1 MNYKVQNQIVSYIWS
16 IADDVLR
23 DVFVRGK
30 YRDIILPFTV
40 LRRIDVL
47 LEETKERVLETNKF
61 FDENKIKDKSGLEKI
76 TGYPFYNT
84 SSYTMAKNSSK
95 DSKYP
100 FASLSSDPNN
110 IDSNL
115 EIYLDGFSPNVQEI
129 ISKFKIRN
137 QLETMKEAGIT
148 FALIEKLTAN
158 SINLSPFDV
167 TTTKGEVLPALTNLG
182 MGYVF
187 EELIR
192 KFNEENNEEA
202 GEHFTPREI
211 IRLMTHIIFEPIAEK
226 LKSKEGARF
235 TIYDP
240 ACGSGGM
247 LTEAEDFALRITDS
261 KCKLSLFGQE
271 VNPETWAICTGDMLI
286 KGEKASNIYYGS
298 TLSDDGFIGQ
308 KFDFMLSNPPYGKTW
323 KIDEDA
329 IVENRGK
336 KGAGDKSEKIKDPR
350 FKAGLPSISD
360 GQLLFL
366 VNMISKIKNDTELGS
381 RIATVHNGSALFTGD
396 AGQGE
401 SEIRKMIIENDLL
414 ECIIAL
420 PTNIFYNTGIPTYIW
435 ILSNKKE
442 ERRKGKI
449 QLINAIDI
457 YEKLR
462 KNLGDKNCELTKS
475 QIADITKVYLDF
487 EETSISK
494 IFNNEDFG
502 YWKIIVERPLRLK
515 VRITDEAIEELRFN
529 KTIAEEAKMVYKKY
543 GDKVYT
549 GLKEYK
555 KEIESHF
562 EKSEIK
568 LTPQNKNKIF
578 DIKLWESQRD
588 LMENAKKMQE
598 FFGKEEY
605 NNFNVFA
612 ERTEKFLKDNEISI
626 GKSELKTIYD
636 FITFKDEEAEPV
648 ISKIEKDGT
657 IIYESDSDLRDSE
670 NVPLN
675 EDIHKYFEREVL
687 KYVPDAWID
696 ETKTLKGYSISFTR
710 YFYNYKPPR
719 SLEEIAGELEKLQ
732 DETEGLLEEFLN
744 D

>member
-1 MNYKVQNQIVSYIWS
+1 MDNRVHNQIVSFIWG

-47 LEETKERVLETNKF
+47 LEETKEKVLEANKF
-61 FDENKIKDKSGLEKI
+61 MEDNDIDDKSQLTQI
-76 TGYPFYNT
+76 TKYPFYNT
-84 SSYTMAKNSSK
+84 SSFTMGVNSAK
-95 DSKYP
+95 DSKFP
-100 FASLSSDPNN
+100 FVSLLSDPDK

-115 EIYLDGFSPNVQEI
+115 ETYLDGFSPNIQEI

-137 QLETMKEAGIT
+137 QLETIKESGIT
-148 FALIEKLTAN
+148 FNLIEKFTSN
-158 SINLSPFDV
+158 SINLSPNDYINA
-167 TTTKGEVLPALTNLG
+167 KGEKLPGLSNLG

-211 IRLMTHIIFEPIAEK
+211 IRLMTHILFEPVQEK
-226 LKSKEGARF
+226 LKEREEARF
-235 TIYDP
+235 TIYDA

-247 LTEAEDFALRITDS
+247 LTEAERFALEITNN
-261 KCKLSLFGQE
+261 KCTFSLFGQE

-286 KGEKASNIYYGS
+286 KGEKNVNIGYGS
-298 TLSDDGFIGQ
+298 TLSNDAFIGQ

-329 IVENRGK
+329 IVDDRGNKSKEN
-336 KGAGDKSEKIKDPR
+336 IKDPR
-350 FKAGLPSISD
+350 FKVGLPSISD

-366 VNMISKIKNDTELGS
+366 VNMISKMKQVKEEKDLGT
-381 RIATVHNGSALFTGD
+381 RIASVHNGSSLFTGD

-401 SEIRKMIIENDLL
+401 SEIRKMIIESDLL

-435 ILSNKKE
+435 VLSNKKLPE
-442 ERRKGKI
+442 RKGKV

-462 KNLGDKNCELTKS
+462 KNLGQKNCELTEE
-475 QIADITKVYLDF
+475 QIKYITKTYMDF
-487 EETSISK
+487 EETDISK
-494 IFNNEDFG
+494 KFNNEDFG
-502 YWKIIVERPLRLK
+502 YWKITIERPLRLK
-515 VRITDEAIEELRFN
+515 ASITREAIEGLRYN
-529 KTIAEEAKMVYKKY
+529 KAMQYEMKWVYKIY
-543 GDKVYT
+543 GDKVYI

-555 KEIESHF
+555 KDIQKWIE
-562 EKSEIK
+562 KNEIK
-568 LTPQNKNKIF
+568 ITAGNVNKLLDCEFWMKQKSLMDVAEQLYNKIGNLEF
-578 DIKLWESQRD
+578 DDYNEFKIKVDDICAELDIKLSASD
-588 LMENAKKMQE
+588 KKIILDA
-598 FFGKEEY
+598 F
-605 NNFNVFA
+605 
-612 ERTEKFLKDNEISI
+612 SW
-626 GKSELKTIYD
+626 
-636 FITFKDEEAEPV
+636 KDEDAKPV
-648 ISKIEKDGT
+648 IKKVEKDGT
-657 IIYESDSDLRDSE
+657 ILFEPDADLRDSE

-675 EDIHKYFEREVL
+675 EDINEYFNREVL
-687 KYVPDAWID
+687 KYVTDAWID
-696 ETKTLKGYSISFTR
+696 ESKTIKGYSISFTR
-710 YFYNYKPPR
+710 YFYSFQPPR
-719 SLEEIAGELEKLQ
+719 SLEEISKELQILQ
-732 DETEGLLEEFLN
+732 NETNGVLEEFLN

>member
-1 MNYKVQNQIVSYIWS
+1 MNHKAHNQIISYIWS

-61 FDENKIKDKSGLEKI
+61 FEENNINDKSGLEKI

-95 DSKYP
+95 YSKYP
-100 FASLSSDPNN
+100 FASLLSDPDK

-115 EIYLDGFSPNVQEI
+115 ETYLDGFSPNVQEI
-129 ISKFKIRN
+129 ISKLKIRN

-158 SINLSPFDV
+158 TINLSPNEV
-167 TTTKGEVLPALTNLG
+167 TNSKGEILPALTNLG

-211 IRLMTHIIFEPIAEK
+211 IRLMTHIIFEPIADK

-247 LTEAEDFALRITDS
+247 LTEAEDFALRITDN
-261 KCKLSLFGQE
+261 KCKFSLFGQE

-286 KGEKASNIYYGS
+286 KGEKASNINYGS
-298 TLSDDGFIGQ
+298 TLSNDGFIGQ

-323 KIDEDA
+323 KIDEEA
-329 IVENRGK
+329 IVDDRGK
-336 KGAGDKSEKIKDPR
+336 KGKENIKDPR
-350 FKAGLPSISD
+350 FKVGLPSISD

-366 VNMISKIKNDTELGS
+366 VNMISKMKNDTEFGS

-475 QIADITKVYLDF
+475 QIAEITKIYLDF
-487 EETSISK
+487 EETNISK
-494 IFNNEDFG
+494 IFNNDDFG
-502 YWKIIVERPLRLK
+502 YFKIIVDRPLRLK
-515 VRITDEAIEELRFN
+515 VKITDEAIVSLRFH
-529 KTIAEEAKMVYKKY
+529 KAIIDEAKWVYKKY
-543 GDKVYT
+543 GEKVYT

-562 EKSEIK
+562 DKNEIK
-568 LTPQNKNKIF
+568 ITPQNKNKLF
-578 DIKLWESQRD
+578 DVKVWESQKQ
-588 LMENAKKMQE
+588 LMEITKKMQE
-598 FFGKEEY
+598 HFGSEEY
-605 NNFNVFA
+605 NDFNKFMQ
-612 ERTEKFLKDNEISI
+612 ETEEFLKENDIKS
-626 GKSELKTIYD
+626 GKSELKIIYD
-636 FITFKDEEAEPV
+636 SITFKDEEAEPV
-648 ISKIEKDGT
+648 INKIDKDGT
-657 IIYESDSDLRDSE
+657 IIYEADSELRDSE

-675 EDIHKYFEREVL
+675 EDIQEYFEREVL

-696 ETKTLKGYSISFTR
+696 ESKTLKGYSISFTR

-719 SLEEIAGELEKLQ
+719 SLEEIAEELEKLQ